1 MADDSLQTNESKTN
15 LKDFVTIQVSCFWF
29 CGFQQRK
36 GLWLVRPLAGWGGVG
51 GRGMKGRKAR
61 AEQVWKTIFIIHQ
74 YSKDQWA
81 TIPYSLHLI
90 LPNR

>member
-1 MADDSLQTNESKTN
+1 MADDSLQIKEGKTN
-15 LKDFVTIQVSCFWF
+15 LKDLVTIQVSCFWF

-36 GLWLVRPLAGWGGVG
+36 GLWQVLSLGGVEWGWG
-51 GRGMKGRKAR
+51 MKEGKGR

-81 TIPYSLHLI
+81 TIPHSLHLI
-90 LPNR
+90 PPNR